1 MRLIYLLIL
10 LAVLTAVV
18 IFAMQNDAEVT
29 LRFLNYSLTTSLA
42 LMVGAVYLI
51 GMISGWTVM
60 GILRRSMERVTEG
73 PMYYRQA
80 PAR

>member
-18 IFAMQNDAEVT
+18 IFGMQNADEVT
-29 LRFLNYSLTTSLA
+29 IKFLNYSLTTSMAIL
-42 LMVGAVYLI
+42 VGAVYLI
-51 GMISGWTVM
+51 GMISGWTVV

-73 PMYYRQA
+73 PVYYRQA